1 MIQTQAPDA
10 DLLARFEEAAE
21 DARLVEHAYRKKAAL
36 RIAALAQERSTAFR
50 RLNLLRSAIKALVE
64 AQEPEA
70 AVARTRFI
78 VGQSLGWEEIGP
90 RQDLVL
96 DRLTPFFEAL
106 QAGLADP
113 DAPAAAHAQEA
124 LRVFEDWYRAE
135 IGSDFYALFDRYM
148 PETPRVDF

>member
-1 MIQTQAPDA
+1 MILTQAPDA
-10 DLLARFEEAAE
+10 DLNARFEQAAE
-21 DARLVEHAYRKKAAL
+21 EARAAEQAYRQEAAL

-50 RLNLLRSAIKALVE
+50 RLNLLRGAIKALVE
-64 AQEPEA
+64 AQEPES
-70 AVARTRFI
+70 AVAHARFVI
-78 VGQSLGWEEIGP
+78 GQSLGWEEIGP

-96 DRLTPFFEAL
+96 DQLTPFFEAL

-113 DAPAAAHAQEA
+113 DAPAAMRAQEA
-124 LRVFEDWYRAE
+124 LRAFEDWYQAE